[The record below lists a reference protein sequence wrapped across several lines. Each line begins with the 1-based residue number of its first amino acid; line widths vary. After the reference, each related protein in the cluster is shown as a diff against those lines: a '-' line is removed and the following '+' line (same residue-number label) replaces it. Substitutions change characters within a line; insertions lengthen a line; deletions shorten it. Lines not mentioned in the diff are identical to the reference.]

1 MDDTGTRPVPGEDE
15 RDPTTAAPT
24 PAATGHADVPADVPA
39 ADYDESGVPTFEHVR
54 DKIEGRYAAALG
66 AEELAAETPAGR
78 SLAEQEAARAEAAQ
92 AKLAELRRSVRGDG

>member
-1 MDDTGTRPVPGEDE
+1 MDDSGTRPPSGEDE

-24 PAATGHADVPADVPA
+24 PAATGPADVPA

-78 SLAEQEAARAEAAQ
+78 SLAEQEAARAEAAK
-92 AKLAELRRSVRGDG
+92 AKLEELRRSVRGDG

>member
-24 PAATGHADVPADVPA
+24 PAATGPTDVPA
-39 ADYDESGVPTFEHVR
+39 ADYDESGVPTFDHVR

-78 SLAEQEAARAEAAQ
+78 SLAEQEAARAGAAK
-92 AKLAELRRSVRGDG
+92 AKLEELRRSVRGDD